1 MNEENK
7 QGHLTD
13 EQRHEIANQI
23 IEGFTSGRLDE
34 EDGTKV
40 AWHLTKEIWKD

>member
-1 MNEENK
+1 MADVRSSLTEEQK
-7 QGHLTD
+7 
-13 EQRHEIANQI
+13 HEIGNQI

-40 AWHLTKEIWKD
+40 AWELKTEMWKD